1 MENHLTTLQS
11 LLKQIKIGSEEMEKE
26 VFTAKNGR
34 PYIKDENGKVRFIS
48 DAEAEKY
55 LMQDE
60 SNSRGKYFVVA
71 VFVILATILAASEH
85 GLGLL

>member
-1 MENHLTTLQS
+1 VGNHLTILQS
-11 LLKQIKIGSEEMEKE
+11 LLKQIKIGSEEMERK

-34 PYIKDENGKVRFIS
+34 PYIKDESGKVRFIS
-48 DAEAEKY
+48 NAEAEKY

-60 SNSRGKYFVVA
+60 SDKRGKYFIVA
-71 VFVILATILAASEH
+71 VFVVLATIIAASEH

>member
-11 LLKQIKIGSEEMEKE
+11 LLKQIKIGSEEMERK

-55 LMQDE
+55 LMHDK
-60 SNSRGKYFVVA
+60 SDSRGKYFIVA